1 MKQILKPSF
10 FARPAP
16 IVAEDLIGKYLIR
29 KYRGKEITLII
40 TETEAYD
47 GPKDK
52 ACHGRFGKTERNA
65 AMFGPAGIFY
75 VYFVYGM
82 YWMLNIVTGP
92 ENYPA
97 AVLIRGVEGIKGPGR
112 LTKELKITGGFTG
125 KKAVPEAGLWFEE
138 GSRKSNVNG
147 PRTRTSNESE
157 LRTGQASSVRGR
169 QLSKVIRVPR
179 IGVDY
184 AGPVWSKKPYRF
196 LLDKNI
202 D

>member
-1 MKQILKPSF
+1 MRRVLKSIF
-10 FARPAP
+10 FTRPTP
-16 IVAEDLIGKYLIR
+16 IVAEDLIGKYLVR
-29 KYRGKEITLII
+29 KYRGKEIALII

-47 GPKDK
+47 GPEDK

-112 LTKELKITGGFTG
+112 LTKGLKITGSLSN
-125 KKAVPEAGLWFEE
+125 KKAVKKSGLWFEDRGGGE
-138 GSRKSNVNG
+138 IKIIK
-147 PRTRTSNESE
+147 TS
-157 LRTGQASSVRGR
+157 
-169 QLSKVIRVPR
+169 R

-196 LLDKNI
+196 LSSFAENHPPKASG
-202 D
+202 